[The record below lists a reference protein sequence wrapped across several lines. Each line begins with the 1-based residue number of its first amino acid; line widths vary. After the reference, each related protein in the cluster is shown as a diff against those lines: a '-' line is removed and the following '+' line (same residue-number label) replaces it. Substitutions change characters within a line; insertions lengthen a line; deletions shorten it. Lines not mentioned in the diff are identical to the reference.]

1 MKKIGDKNII
11 QIKDFLYITNNDG
24 QKIYGDKIIIY
35 QNCGIVVY
43 KKNTIVSIIEC
54 SNIEMVNYGNKID
67 IFAKALS
74 YFALSIVFENSFKNN
89 VDFKIGDKVIR
100 QDNLDATR
108 IEMNFS
114 FLDTFNAEAIKRE
127 YEYEIIEI
135 ININQSFKI
144 LKLKNNKETVQVPC
158 NRVIFFRDIVGKNK
172 N

>member
-54 SNIEMVNYGNKID
+54 SNIEMVNCGNKID

-100 QDNLDATR
+100 Q
-108 IEMNFS
+108 F
-114 FLDTFNAEAIKRE
+114 
-127 YEYEIIEI
+127 
-135 ININQSFKI
+135 
-144 LKLKNNKETVQVPC
+144 
-158 NRVIFFRDIVGKNK
+158 
-172 N
+172 